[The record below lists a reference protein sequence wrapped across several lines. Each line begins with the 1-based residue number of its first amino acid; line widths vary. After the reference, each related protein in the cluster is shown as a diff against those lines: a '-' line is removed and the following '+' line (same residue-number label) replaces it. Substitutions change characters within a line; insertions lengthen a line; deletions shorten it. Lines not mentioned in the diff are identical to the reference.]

1 MKMVRILGKW
11 VLGFVL
17 LCLMLAILASV
28 RFSIADFPDPN
39 PVRVI
44 FLEN

>member
-11 VLGFVL
+11 LLGFVL
-17 LCLMLAILASV
+17 LCLILVILVSI
-28 RFSIADFPDPN
+28 RFSITGLPEPN
-39 PVRVI
+39 PVRII

>member
-1 MKMVRILGKW
+1 MKMVCSLGKW
-11 VLGFVL
+11 ILGFVL
-17 LCLMLAILASV
+17 LCLMLAILISI
-28 RFSIADFPDPN
+28 RFSIAGFPDPN